1 MNVLK
6 KIPRYHMLIV
16 VSSMQEFQFSDQ
28 SLLESFSF
36 FDIQKCYPGIN
47 REDFFMGEDC
57 TWPNVLERLEEYQL
71 LANIKAFEL
80 NLHYCNAFKG
90 QLESYNSDLD
100 CVNFYD
106 NCLKRKE
113 IEHEVKV
120 IQDLNS
126 KVYWKELESD
136 QLLELAVKPSL
147 KENLKRLRQEPRLML
162 A

>member
-28 SLLESFSF
+28 SLSESFSF

-106 NCLKRKE
+106 NCLKRKQLDRE
-113 IEHEVKV
+113 LKI
-120 IQDLNS
+120 IQALNAH
-126 KVYWKELESD
+126 VLWKEIDLD
-136 QLLELAVKPSL
+136 QLIPPAKAQAPS
-147 KENLKRLRQEPRLML
+147 KEFKLLRQEPRLML